1 MKYDKSDGRFSFIY
15 VQLKIIVIRKVNHA
29 DAIAKQLVQT
39 LHYPKTKHEKHIA
52 HLSITYFKGEQ
63 KSLDSW

>member
-39 LHYPKTKHEKHIA
+39 LHYPKTKHEKHIT
-52 HLSITYFKGEQ
+52 HLSIIFFIKKN
-63 KSLDSW
+63 KSLGSW

>member
-39 LHYPKTKHEKHIA
+39 LHYQKPNTKN
-52 HLSITYFKGEQ
+52 T
-63 KSLDSW
+63 